1 MNNRFTPHIYFPEPL
16 LSFDPENPHATDTH
30 PLRGLIKHGPY
41 SSGFALD
48 SIRVATIAPAADAPK
63 LYLFM
68 KELRCSSL
76 PTERKDY
83 LPAWPG
89 FTKVFGSN
97 MDAAVSKC
105 HITLDHEFEKDLTAT
120 PNPSSVL
127 FDKLLRSIQILCA
140 SRDAFDVIF
149 IYLPT
154 RWQNSFYSTHDNGFD
169 LHDRLKAQTA
179 KMRVPIQL
187 VREERAIIYPNRAG
201 VMWHIGLALYAKA
214 GGIPWK
220 LVSTDQEHAYIGI
233 SYALKKVDEETKFVT
248 CCSQIFDADGSGLEF
263 IAYDTREVG
272 NIHRGN
278 PFLTRNEMFRVM
290 SRSMGLYQQRHA
302 GRFPRHI
309 TVHKTT
315 EFKKEEIDG
324 CMEAFHRCE
333 SVNLI
338 QIVQDVGWRGTRID
352 QGQQQ
357 NTLGG
362 AACFPVQRGS
372 LVGLGQRDCLLWVH
386 GDVRGVGRQN
396 SYFQGAR
403 STPHPLKLI
412 RFAGHGPW
420 HSTAQGVLA
429 LSKMNWNNDA
439 LYDQLPVTVSYAKV
453 LSRTVKNMDN
463 LGSEPYQYRFFM

>member
-1 MNNRFTPHIYFPEPL
+1 MSYKFSPHICFPEPL
-16 LSFDPENPHATDTH
+16 LSFSPEDPRATDTH

-41 SSGFALD
+41 SSGFALG
-48 SIRVATIAPAADAPK
+48 SIRVATIAPECDAGN
-63 LYLFM
+63 LYNFM
-68 KELRCSSL
+68 KELKHPSL

-83 LPAWPG
+83 LPDWPG
-89 FTKVFGSN
+89 FSTVFGSN
-97 MDAAVSKC
+97 MGGASSNCNIK
-105 HITLDHEFEKDLTAT
+105 LDSTFETELASA
-120 PNPSSVL
+120 PNQPL
-127 FDKLLRSIQILCA
+127 FLYDRLLRAIQLLCA

-149 IYLPT
+149 IYLPK
-154 RWQNSFYSTHDNGFD
+154 RWQNAFYSTQDAGFD
-169 LHDRLKAQTA
+169 LHDKLKAQTA
-179 KMRVPIQL
+179 KIRVPIQL
-187 VREERAIIYPNRAG
+187 VREERAITYSNRAG

-220 LVSTDQEHAYIGI
+220 LVSAGQEHAYIGI
-233 SYALKKVDEETKFVT
+233 SYALKRINEKTQFVT

-272 NIHRGN
+272 NIYKGN

-302 GRFPRHI
+302 GKIPRHI

-315 EFKKEEIDG
+315 EFKKEEIEG

-338 QIVQDVGWRGTRID
+338 QVVQDVGWRGTRID
-352 QGQQQ
+352 QGQQR
-357 NTLGG
+357 NTLGD
-362 AACFPVQRGS
+362 AAMFPVQRGS
-372 LVGLGQRDCLLWVH
+372 LLGLGQRDCLLWVH
-386 GDVRGVGRQN
+386 GDVRGVGKQN

-403 STPHPLKLI
+403 STPQPLKLI

-420 HSTAQGVLA
+420 HDAAQGVLA

-439 LYDQLPVTVSYAKV
+439 LYDQLPVTVSYAKI
-453 LSRTVKNMDN
+453 LSRVVKNMDN
-463 LGSEPYQYRFFM
+463 LGPEPYQYRFFM

>member
-1 MNNRFTPHIYFPEPL
+1 MSSKFPSHLCFPEPL
-16 LSFDPENPHATDTH
+16 LSFSPENSHATDTH
-30 PLRGLIKHGPY
+30 PLKGLINHGPY
-41 SSGFALD
+41 SSGFALG
-48 SIRVATIAPAADAPK
+48 SIRVATIAPIGDARK
-63 LYLFM
+63 LYNFM
-68 KELRCSSL
+68 KELRTPFL

-83 LPAWPG
+83 LPGWPG
-89 FTKVFGSN
+89 FSKVFGSD
-97 MDAAVSKC
+97 MGGAGGRC
-105 HITLDHEFEKDLTAT
+105 HIELDSNFETELASAQ
-120 PNPSSVL
+120 NPPMFL
-127 FDKLLRSIQILCA
+127 YERLLREIQLLCTR
-140 SRDAFDVIF
+140 RDAFDVIF

-154 RWQNSFYSTHDNGFD
+154 RWQNAFYSIQDAGFD
-169 LHDRLKAQTA
+169 LHDKLKAQTA

-187 VREERAIIYPNRAG
+187 VREERAIMYPNRAG

-220 LVSTDQEHAYIGI
+220 LVSTNQEHAYIGI
-233 SYALKKVDEETKFVT
+233 SYALKRVDKETKFVT

-272 NIHRGN
+272 DIHRGN

-302 GRFPRHI
+302 GKIPRHI

-315 EFKKEEIDG
+315 EFKKEEIEG

-338 QIVQDVGWRGTRID
+338 QVVQDVGWRGTRID
-352 QGQQQ
+352 QGQQR
-357 NTLGG
+357 NALGD
-362 AACFPVQRGS
+362 AAWFPVQRGS
-372 LVGLGQRDCLLWVH
+372 LIGLGQRDCLLWVH
-386 GDVRGVGRQN
+386 GDVRGVGKQN

-403 STPHPLKLI
+403 STPQPLKLI

-420 HSTAQGVLA
+420 HDTARGILA

-453 LSRTVKNMDN
+453 LSRVVKNMGN
-463 LGSEPYQYRFFM
+463 LGTDPYQYRFFM